1 MIAGAAC
8 LMFWLS
14 LLTEVQGTIFDVK
27 KFGAKADGKSDDCKA
42 FASAW
47 KAACS
52 CMTPSTLVIPKGEYM
67 VAQLMFQGP
76 CRAPVT
82 YQLQGTLKAPTV
94 MNKMNSQ
101 DGWLAFLDIDGLT
114 VLGGG
119 TFDGQ
124 GSAAWASNNCAKTG
138 KCNSLPANLRITKVT
153 NSKIQDITSLNS
165 KLFHMNI
172 LGCKNLTLQH
182 ITITAPE
189 NSLNTDGIHI
199 GRSSGINITDA
210 NIQTG
215 DDCVSLGDGSQQVNV
230 EKVTCGP
237 GHGISIGSLG
247 KYRNEQPVVGVT
259 VRNCTLTNTMN
270 GVRVKT
276 WPASPSGVAS
286 NMHFEDIIMNN
297 VSNPILIDQEYCPY
311 GQCQTKVPSRI
322 RISDVSFKNIRG
334 TSATELAVKLVCS
347 RGLPCQKVGICDV
360 NLTYNGNGAA
370 TSECANVKPTISGK
384 QFPPV
389 CTRTT

>member
-1 MIAGAAC
+1 MYFKMNAGAAC
-8 LMFWLS
+8 LVFWLS

-76 CRAPVT
+76 CKAPVT
-82 YQLQGTLKAPTV
+82 FQLQGTLKAPTV
-94 MNKMNSQ
+94 MNKMKSQ

-199 GRSSGINITDA
+199 GRSSGINITDT

-237 GHGISIGSLG
+237 GHGISIGLRHG
-247 KYRNEQPVVGVT
+247 Q
-259 VRNCTLTNTMN
+259 LLL
-270 GVRVKT
+270 
-276 WPASPSGVAS
+276 VALPPICILRIS
-286 NMHFEDIIMNN
+286 SMNN

-334 TSATELAVKLVCS
+334 TSATELVVKLVCS
-347 RGLPCQKVGICDV
+347 RGLPCQKVDICDV